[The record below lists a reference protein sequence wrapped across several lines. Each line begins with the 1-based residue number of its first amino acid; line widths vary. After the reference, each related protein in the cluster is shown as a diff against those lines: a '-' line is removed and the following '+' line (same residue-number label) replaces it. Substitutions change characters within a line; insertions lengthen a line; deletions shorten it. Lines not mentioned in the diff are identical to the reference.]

1 MINIFFI
8 SSFFLELINICIHGS
23 EQGIGVSCKLIISW
37 KLLILWTAFQ
47 LIEKEVVAIIGPQSS
62 SIAHM
67 ISEVAN
73 GLKVPLVSFAA
84 TDPTLSVLQF
94 PYFIRSTQS
103 DAQQMAAMA
112 DLIDFYGWKEVIA
125 IYVDDDY
132 GRNGISALSNM
143 LEKNMAKVSYKL
155 PLPVQFNQHDITVLL
170 NNSKPL
176 GPRVYVVHV
185 SPDPGLRIFT
195 TAQKL
200 QMMTN
205 NYVWLA
211 TDWLSATLE
220 SFSKMNQTSLRILQ
234 GVVGLRQHTP
244 DSIPKKVFL
253 SRWSGMQQKGL
264 VSAGLNSYGLYAYDT
279 VWAVARSIDKFI
291 NEHNITF
298 SASHELPDSKAT
310 RVQLEQLKVF
320 DGGTFLLRKLLQTNF
335 TGLSGQVQFNQ
346 DRNIVSH
353 GYDVINI
360 DKMEIHRV
368 GYWFDG
374 SGFSVLPPETLKG
387 KNVSHSQLDWK
398 LQNITWPG
406 GKTETPRGWVIAD
419 NARPLRIG
427 VPRRASFVGFVTEE
441 HDSHKVQGYCIDIFL
456 EALKLVPYDV
466 PYKFELFGD
475 GLSNPSYD
483 GLVEMV
489 ANDVSRSLC
498 LNKVQNNNCKRA
510 DLLVDEFDENIF
522 LFSFFFSRKLWFQ
535 VFDAAVGDI
544 AIVTNRTK
552 IVDFSQPYISTGLV
566 IVAPINNHKA
576 SAWVFLKPFTVEM
589 WCVTAASFVMIAVV
603 IWILEHRVNDD
614 FRGPPRRQ
622 IATMFL

>member
-23 EQGIGVSCKLIISW
+23 EQGIGVSCKVIISW

-84 TDPTLSVLQF
+84 TDPTLSALQF

-103 DAQQMAAMA
+103 DSQQMAAMA

-195 TAQKL
+195 AAQKL

-264 VSAGLNSYGLYAYDT
+264 VSAGLNTYGLYAYDT

-441 HDSHKVQGYCIDIFL
+441 HDSHKVQGYCIDIFR

-510 DLLVDEFDENIF
+510 DLLADEFDENIF
-522 LFSFFFSRKLWFQ
+522 FFSFFFL
-535 VFDAAVGDI
+535 
-544 AIVTNRTK
+544 
-552 IVDFSQPYISTGLV
+552 PE
-566 IVAPINNHKA
+566 
-576 SAWVFLKPFTVEM
+576 TV
-589 WCVTAASFVMIAVV
+589 VLGV
-603 IWILEHRVNDD
+603 
-614 FRGPPRRQ
+614 
-622 IATMFL
+622 

>member
-23 EQGIGVSCKLIISW
+23 EQGIGVSCKVIISW

-47 LIEKEVVAIIGPQSS
+47 LIEKEVAAIIGPQSS

-84 TDPTLSVLQF
+84 TDPTLSALQF

-103 DAQQMAAMA
+103 DSQQMAAMA
-112 DLIDFYGWKEVIA
+112 DLINFYGWKEVIA

-200 QMMTN
+200 QMVTN

-244 DSIPKKVFL
+244 DSIPKKAFL

-264 VSAGLNSYGLYAYDT
+264 VSAGLNTYGLYAYDT

-346 DRNIVSH
+346 DRNIVNR

-483 GLVEMV
+483 GLVKMV

-498 LNKVQNNNCKRA
+498 LNKFQNNNCKRA
-510 DLLVDEFDENIF
+510 DLLADEFDENIF
-522 LFSFFFSRKLWFQ
+522 FFSFFFF
-535 VFDAAVGDI
+535 
-544 AIVTNRTK
+544 
-552 IVDFSQPYISTGLV
+552 PE
-566 IVAPINNHKA
+566 
-576 SAWVFLKPFTVEM
+576 TV
-589 WCVTAASFVMIAVV
+589 VLGV
-603 IWILEHRVNDD
+603 
-614 FRGPPRRQ
+614 
-622 IATMFL
+622 

>member
-1 MINIFFI
+1 M
-8 SSFFLELINICIHGS
+8 
-23 EQGIGVSCKLIISW
+23 
-37 KLLILWTAFQ
+37 
-47 LIEKEVVAIIGPQSS
+47 VAIIGPQSS

-132 GRNGISALSNM
+132 GRNGISTLSNM

-244 DSIPKKVFL
+244 DSIPKKAFL

-346 DRNIVSH
+346 DRNIVSR

-441 HDSHKVQGYCIDIFL
+441 HDSHKVQGYCIDIFR

-510 DLLVDEFDENIF
+510 DLLVDEFDEDIF